1 MSTQTATQTS
11 LAASWRSL
19 LIGRSPAMDRLAEKI
34 ELIGPKRATILIT
47 GETGTG
53 KEVTARAIHAA
64 GPRGRHPMVA
74 VNCTALPESLLEAE
88 LFGHVRGA
96 FTGATQSRV
105 GRFEQAH
112 NSTLFL
118 DEIGDMPLDVQAKL
132 LRVLQER
139 EFQRIGTSETTY
151 VDVRVVAAT
160 NVDLEERVRKGKFRE
175 DLFYRLSVVPL
186 VLTPLRERREDIALL
201 ARHFT
206 ARISQQEG
214 IAERK
219 LSPAAMELLENY
231 HWPGNVRQLENTI
244 EQAIALSGESPILT
258 PGDFQLPS
266 SLPASRAGEAPPPPP
281 APLVSLPA
289 IQLPEEGLD
298 FEQTVGRIELQLL
311 EQALRRA
318 GGNKTIAADILRL
331 KRTTLTAKLK
341 SLSRT
346 VGAC

>member
-1 MSTQTATQTS
+1 M
-11 LAASWRSL
+11 
-19 LIGRSPAMDRLAEKI
+19 
-34 ELIGPKRATILIT
+34 
-47 GETGTG
+47 
-53 KEVTARAIHAA
+53 
-64 GPRGRHPMVA
+64 
-74 VNCTALPESLLEAE
+74 
-88 LFGHVRGA
+88 
-96 FTGATQSRV
+96 
-105 GRFEQAH
+105 
-112 NSTLFL
+112 
-118 DEIGDMPLDVQAKL
+118 
-132 LRVLQER
+132 LQER

-219 LSPAAMELLENY
+219 LSPAAMELLESY

-244 EQAIALSGESPILT
+244 EQAIALSESPILT

-266 SLPASRAGEAPPPPP
+266 SLPPSRASEAPPPPP
-281 APLVSLPA
+281 APVIALPA